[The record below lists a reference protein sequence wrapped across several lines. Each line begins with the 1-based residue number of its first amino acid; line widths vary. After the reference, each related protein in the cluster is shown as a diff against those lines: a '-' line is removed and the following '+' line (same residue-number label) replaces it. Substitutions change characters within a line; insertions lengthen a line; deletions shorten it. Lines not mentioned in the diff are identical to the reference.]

1 MLKVGV
7 RHKRNHRVENCRGS
21 DGTTT
26 EFIERHPGLK
36 NEHRETKDEERGIE
50 NQQRGRVLLP
60 IHRTAIEPVFEKL
73 EETGRLVGSVHDPR
87 QVLAERNGQ
96 KGRDQE
102 NQRWNKPDLHRFV
115 FLGSVQ
121 RSGA

>member
-7 RHKRNHRVENCRGS
+7 RHKLNHRVENCRGS

-60 IHRTAIEPVFEKL
+60 IHRAAVEPAL
-73 EETGRLVGSVHDPR
+73 EELENAGRVIGSVHDPC

-96 KGRDQE
+96 EGRDQK
-102 NQRWNKPDLHRFV
+102 NQCWNKPNLHRCV
-115 FLGSVQ
+115 FL
-121 RSGA
+121 R